1 VVFGENSVN
10 LASIFIKLF
19 SFIMKKL
26 FFLFI
31 AFTITLSAQKKE
43 ISLDDIWTNGT
54 FRTER
59 LNSFQSLQK
68 GDYYTILNYNRDN
81 GSTTLDKYSYVTL
94 KKIETIV
101 DSKDLN
107 EIESF
112 SSYEF
117 SKDEDRLIL
126 GTDSK
131 RIYRHS
137 SVGVYY
143 VFDITSKKLLLI
155 SPNKIQEPTFSPDGN
170 KVAYTYDNNIYI
182 KNLIN
187 NGTIQVTF
195 DGEKNKIING
205 ITDWVYEEEFAF
217 VRAFD
222 WNGNSDKL
230 AFLRFDESEVPEF
243 SMDIYGEDLYPSQQV
258 FKYPKAGEK
267 NALVT
272 LHIFNLQTK
281 KNAQVDLGEKAQY
294 YIPRIKWTNNTNA
307 LSVTTLNR
315 HQNNLNLLFVNGS
328 TLESHLVHNEK
339 DAAYVDITDD
349 LTYLKDNSFIW
360 TSEKDGYNHI
370 YHYSSS
376 GKLINQITKGDWEVT
391 NYYGYDDSTKRLFY
405 QSVEDG
411 STNRTIYS
419 IKLNGKD
426 KKRLSTNSG
435 TNSAA
440 FSNSFN
446 YYINTYSDAGT
457 PPIYTLNEA
466 KSGKQ
471 LKEIKNNKW
480 LTEKLSNYNISP
492 KEFFSLKTD
501 NGEFNTWMIKPNDF
515 NPNKKYP
522 LFMYQY
528 SGPGSQS
535 VANRWNSN
543 DDYWYQMLAQK
554 GYIIVCVDGR
564 GTGFRGR
571 DFKKVTYKELGKFE
585 IEDQIDAA
593 KELGKLAYIDENNI
607 GIWGWSYGGYMS
619 SLAITKGADT
629 FKMAIAV
636 APVTSWRFYDT
647 VYTERYMQTP
657 QENAS
662 GYDENSPINHV
673 EKLKGAYLLVHGSGD
688 DNVHVQNTMRMKN
701 ALIEA
706 NIPFDSEIYPDRT
719 HGIYKGKNTRLHL
732 YNKMTN
738 FIKNHL
744 EKKLKSTR
752 FN

>member
-1 VVFGENSVN
+1 
-10 LASIFIKLF
+10 
-19 SFIMKKL
+19 MKKL

-426 KKRLSTNSG
+426 KKRLSSSSG

-738 FIKNHL
+738 FIDDHLRKNNNQPAL
-744 EKKLKSTR
+744 IEKLK
-752 FN
+752 N